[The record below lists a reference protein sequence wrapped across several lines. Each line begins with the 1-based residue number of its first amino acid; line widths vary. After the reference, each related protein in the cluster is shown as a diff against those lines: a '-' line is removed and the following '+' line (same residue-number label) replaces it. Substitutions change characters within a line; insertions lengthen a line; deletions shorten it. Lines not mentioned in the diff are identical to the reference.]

1 MKRTSL
7 EKLGARGGLL
17 WFRIV
22 TFAFVVVAIMAVL
35 MTQEWSI
42 AQDAAASS
50 RGSTGDAAKN
60 DKESL
65 QGTWIAISLEADGK
79 KMPGTVVTHEPS
91 TGVRPTRFATDAKT
105 GGLRLMTLKRQQ
117 PDIER
122 IQGTWAAVSAEYNGR
137 EVPEPEVQRIGMT
150 FQGDKVKVKGFKDRR
165 RTEEGTFR
173 LGPMQKPKWIDLRGL
188 KKRVSGI
195 YILEADRLIICFNQN
210 DAGERPKTF
219 ATDRET
225 ELSLIV
231 LKRQK
236 P

>member
-1 MKRTSL
+1 VQLDFGRSSAPEVKLIGQQEDEEEEGTFLLEPTQKPKALDLVMGGKRIPGIYT
-7 EKLGARGGLL
+7 
-17 WFRIV
+17 
-22 TFAFVVVAIMAVL
+22 
-35 MTQEWSI
+35 
-42 AQDAAASS
+42 
-50 RGSTGDAAKN
+50 
-60 DKESL
+60 
-65 QGTWIAISLEADGK
+65 LEADQLTMCLNTSKNG
-79 KMPGTVVTHEPS
+79 E
-91 TGVRPTRFATDAKT
+91 RPTRFATDAKT